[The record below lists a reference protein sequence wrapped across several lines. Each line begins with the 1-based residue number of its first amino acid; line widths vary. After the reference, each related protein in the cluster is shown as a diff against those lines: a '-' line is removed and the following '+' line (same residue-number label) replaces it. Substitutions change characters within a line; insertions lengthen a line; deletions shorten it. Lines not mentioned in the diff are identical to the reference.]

1 MEAVGGH
8 WRSLEIIVGHWK
20 SLEANG
26 GHWRPLE
33 VIGGHW
39 RPTQINPRPVKMIK
53 GALRVGRD
61 GDGWD
66 GYHKS

>member
-1 MEAVGGH
+1 MEVIGGHWRSLEVVGGH
-8 WRSLEIIVGHWK
+8 WRSLD
-20 SLEANG
+20 
-26 GHWRPLE
+26 
-33 VIGGHW
+33 
-39 RPTQINPRPVKMIK
+39 KMIK